1 MLIVS
6 DSLFSNL
13 SCYPEI
19 LRKYFNNHGTL
30 NFGIARDSV
39 ENVFWRTNNLYF
51 SSKLNLK
58 YVFIHCDT
66 NNIDHNFPQC
76 IASTIISTGLE
87 FQKKCHKFQALIISL
102 LRKTINTQEDV
113 E

>member
-30 NFGIARDSV
+30 NFGIARD
-39 ENVFWRTNNLYF
+39 L
-51 SSKLNLK
+51 
-58 YVFIHCDT
+58 IHCDT

-76 IASTIISTGLE
+76 IARTIISTGLE